1 MATSTL
7 DEAVAD
13 EQPTLEDEMAKI
25 RADLSQLRDDVS
37 QLTRA
42 LGNSISDVARNQKA
56 RVRSMVGDARAGAE
70 SLIDDLEERGRAGV
84 AAVEHQIE
92 ERPLTSI
99 LVAFGVGVLIAKLM
113 DR

>member
-1 MATSTL
+1 MATTI
-7 DEAVAD
+7 DEAAS
-13 EQPTLEDEMAKI
+13 EAQANLEEEMAKL
-25 RADLSQLRDDVS
+25 RADLGRLRDDVGA
-37 QLTRA
+37 LTRA
-42 LGNSISDVARNQKA
+42 LGSTVASAARSQGA
-56 RVRSMVGDARAGAE
+56 RVRTMVDDARSGAE
-70 SLIDDLEERGRAGV
+70 SILEDLEERGRAGV